1 MTMNDDACRR
11 ALNATLSRDP
21 DARHRMLLL
30 YQLLVVRLGSE
41 VSDTAILDAPARL
54 APYLLQLMSGN

>member
-21 DARHRMLLL
+21 DTRHRMLLL
-30 YQLLVVRLGSE
+30 YQLLIVRLGRE
-41 VSDTAILDAPARL
+41 MSDTVILDTPARL
-54 APYLLQLMSGN
+54 APYALQLPSGN